1 MSSSFSFRPPPS
13 GSRGPANLAEF
24 IARVNSQ
31 PGGFRSIDQDELRR
45 QIEEKKNAT
54 ANEDAEVR
62 DGSENEEEAPM
73 DVIGARN
80 EILKNIE

>member
-1 MSSSFSFRPPPS
+1 M
-13 GSRGPANLAEF
+13 
-24 IARVNSQ
+24 
-31 PGGFRSIDQDELRR
+31 RR

-54 ANEDAEVR
+54 TNEDAEVR
-62 DGSENEEEAPM
+62 EGSENEEEAPM

>member
-1 MSSSFSFRPPPS
+1 M
-13 GSRGPANLAEF
+13 
-24 IARVNSQ
+24 
-31 PGGFRSIDQDELRR
+31 RR

-54 ANEDAEVR
+54 VNEDAEAR